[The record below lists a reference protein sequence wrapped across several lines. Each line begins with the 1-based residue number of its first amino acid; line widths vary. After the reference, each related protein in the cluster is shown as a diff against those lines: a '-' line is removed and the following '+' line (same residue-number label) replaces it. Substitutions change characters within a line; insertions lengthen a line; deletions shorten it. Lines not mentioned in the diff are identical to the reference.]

1 MSDAPV
7 LKRLLILRDDRLPFV
22 DLDLTDPGTG
32 EPLGEICLIG
42 PNGCGKSTLLARLQE
57 VVTGRPR
64 WMESG
69 DAYFL
74 AKWRVEEEDLYF
86 SRPFGGC
93 EGIVFRSDIESSPE
107 WSKFTGEPPAF
118 EDLRTLFAA
127 NVILDS
133 TPGFGSAA
141 SLWCDPDHCLVDGES
156 PGDLTAFLELS
167 LHERR
172 EAFHRFL
179 RDPGNREKTVA
190 AVEEIFEATSSHA
203 LRHLR
208 QAWDRILAP
217 SGLRVTIGGD
227 EVGLVDRSGS
237 PVPLERL
244 GSTLRQL
251 LLIVG
256 LAALRPDAHLFF
268 DEAGAGLG
276 PALALDLA
284 PLLRSLA
291 ASPRERLFIATN
303 SPLVAS
309 QFAPPSRIRFALG
322 NGGTL
327 TLARSSAPAEATL
340 ATLLEMDFG
349 VIESATACQ
358 PDLPSAPTA
367 VDSSRLKKAIRESDD
382 EGELANLIDEMM
394 WIPKAREIP

>member
-22 DLDLTDPGTG
+22 DLDLTDPETG

-42 PNGCGKSTLLARLQE
+42 PNGCGKSSLLARLHE
-57 VVTGRPR
+57 AVTGRPR
-64 WMESG
+64 WMELG

-74 AKWRVEEEDLYF
+74 AKWQVGEEDLYF
-86 SRPFGGC
+86 SRPFGGS
-93 EGIVFRSDIESSPE
+93 EGICFRSDIESSAE
-107 WSKFTGEPPAF
+107 WSKFTGDPPVF
-118 EDLRTLFAA
+118 EDLRTLFADD
-127 NVILDS
+127 VILDS
-133 TPGFGSAA
+133 TPGFGSGAA
-141 SLWCDPDHCLVDGES
+141 LWCDPDHCLVDGES

-179 RDPGNREKTVA
+179 RDPGNRERTVA
-190 AVEEIFEATSSHA
+190 EVEEIFAATSPHA

-208 QAWDRILAP
+208 DAWDRVLAS
-217 SGLRVTIGGD
+217 SGLRVSLGGD
-227 EVGLVDRSGS
+227 EACLVDRSGS

-251 LLIVG
+251 LLQVG
-256 LAALRPDAHLFF
+256 LASSRPDAHLFL

-291 ASPRERLFIATN
+291 ASPRERRFIATN

-309 QFAPPSRIRFALG
+309 RFAPPSRIRFASG
-322 NGGTL
+322 DGGIL
-327 TLARSSAPAEATL
+327 TLARSNAPAEAPL

-349 VIESATACQ
+349 VIESATAYH
-358 PDLPSAPTA
+358 PDLPPAPMA

-382 EGELANLIDEMM
+382 EGELANLIDEVV
-394 WIPKAREIP
+394 WIRKS